1 MTDAWDEAI
10 NCSSFDGTLSRQVA
24 AALDARAMNCPID
37 DCETLAGLPH
47 AELYVNPVCLGA
59 QAASDLW

>member
-1 MTDAWDEAI
+1 VTDAWDEAI

-37 DCETLAGLPH
+37 DCETLAGLP
-47 AELYVNPVCLGA
+47 PR
-59 QAASDLW
+59 